1 MRHETLSFE
10 LSYSSYT
17 SSGGREQGAIE
28 TNQRKTPKFEPQ
40 LVCRHGQALARRHGT
55 GNGSLMWLWRTV
67 GIIAFALGAIGLVLP
82 VWPTTVFWIVAAL
95 AFAKSNPNWAEWIY
109 RQPGIGPPIKTFLE
123 TGALAREA
131 KIAALSGMA
140 IAAGLIVGFGHDN
153 RWLMACGL
161 SLIGIGALYVITR
174 KPVRPE

>member
-1 MRHETLSFE
+1 
-10 LSYSSYT
+10 
-17 SSGGREQGAIE
+17 
-28 TNQRKTPKFEPQ
+28 
-40 LVCRHGQALARRHGT
+40 
-55 GNGSLMWLWRTV
+55 MWLWRTV

>member
-1 MRHETLSFE
+1 
-10 LSYSSYT
+10 
-17 SSGGREQGAIE
+17 
-28 TNQRKTPKFEPQ
+28 
-40 LVCRHGQALARRHGT
+40 
-55 GNGSLMWLWRTV
+55 MWLWRIV

-95 AFAKSNPNWAEWIY
+95 AFAKSNPSWAEWIY
-109 RQPGIGPPIKTFLE
+109 TRPGIGPPIKTFLE

-131 KIAALSGMA
+131 KIAALIGMA
-140 IAAGLIVGFGHDN
+140 FAAALILVLGHHHAL
-153 RWLMACGL
+153 LMAGGL